1 MAVDLNDNDS
11 LNDKANDFW
20 RKNKKNIIVST
31 VFFLVI
37 YYLSH
42 FYFSGQKNSLQ
53 LASEMYQKVIVE
65 TDTSKINIYVNKLKE
80 EFPKTPYASR
90 ASLIQAQN
98 NLKMQEVTTA
108 LKNLDWAVL
117 NSPESSIKS
126 LALYF
131 KSKVYLQQKEYDLAE
146 KTANLITSD
155 GFLGLKNYI
164 LGDIYLAKGLNEK
177 ALSFLNNAL
186 NYYTNK
192 NDLAKVIKTK
202 IDAIS
207 I

>member
-65 TDTSKINIYVNKLKE
+65 TDTSKFNIYVNKLKE

>member
-1 MAVDLNDNDS
+1 MAIDLNDNDS

>member
-1 MAVDLNDNDS
+1 
-11 LNDKANDFW
+11 
-20 RKNKKNIIVST
+20 
-31 VFFLVI
+31 
-37 YYLSH
+37 
-42 FYFSGQKNSLQ
+42 
-53 LASEMYQKVIVE
+53 
-65 TDTSKINIYVNKLKE
+65 
-80 EFPKTPYASR
+80 
-90 ASLIQAQN
+90 
-98 NLKMQEVTTA
+98 
-108 LKNLDWAVL
+108 VL

>member
-1 MAVDLNDNDS
+1 
-11 LNDKANDFW
+11 
-20 RKNKKNIIVST
+20 
-31 VFFLVI
+31 
-37 YYLSH
+37 
-42 FYFSGQKNSLQ
+42 
-53 LASEMYQKVIVE
+53 MYQKVIVE